1 MAMSANRLRGP
12 LLDVLDQLDRLLGSK
27 EALSTRQRAL
37 AKRAREN
44 AAHMRDIV
52 DDALEAAR
60 FQQGRW
66 RPRPSEQDMRSL
78 IRHAIER
85 NEFLAAEKSI
95 SLVSEFPE
103 TAVPVLIDRRMALQL
118 LSHLISN
125 AINFSNRNGNIRVGT
140 RRNKGGVEGWVVD
153 QGQGMSF
160 EDIPRLFQKF
170 SRTDARATAGERGA
184 GWGLFIV
191 AEVLR
196 LHHGTI
202 RVTTE
207 PGKGSNFTFQLPR
220 KPRRGRPR
228 ARRS

>member
-1 MAMSANRLRGP
+1 M
-12 LLDVLDQLDRLLGSK
+12 
-27 EALSTRQRAL
+27 
-37 AKRAREN
+37 RAREN

-52 DDALEAAR
+52 DDAQEAAR
-60 FQQGRW
+60 FQQGKL

-103 TAVPVLIDRRMALQL
+103 TAVPVQIDRRMALQL

-125 AINFSNRNGNIRVGT
+125 AIKASNRQGNIRIGT
-140 RRNKGGVEGWVVD
+140 RRNRGGVEAWVVD
-153 QGQGMSF
+153 QGQGMNF
-160 EDIPRLFQKF
+160 EDLPQLFQKF
-170 SRTDARATAGERGA
+170 SRADARATAGERGT
-184 GWGLFIV
+184 GRGLFIV

-196 LHHGTI
+196 LHRGTI

-220 KPRRGRPR
+220 KPTRGRPR
-228 ARRS
+228 VHRSQESREQ